1 MKKNM
6 RKNIVSYLLV
16 VLGCF
21 FAASIAAETYSF
33 GSFSSGVGTARY
45 TDSDGT
51 FKLTWSSLSGTEY
64 YRLKLGGWTL
74 NSSSSLSYAQSG
86 LSPYKYVYTVY
97 ACYIEEDEYDED
109 DNWEVC
115 RKNPTTIEV
124 TVPSTPPSKP
134 SMTGTTSSTSG
145 SYTVSWNSVSGTT
158 NYRWRTRTNGGGWSG
173 DASRTSTSFSV
184 SGKGTGRYGYQV
196 RACNSA
202 GCSGYSA
209 ERTVTVSRAPG
220 TPPSLG
226 QDRTPSDPTV
236 VVSWGA
242 SSGTVTQYNFDYKKS
257 TTSSWSNGYDGA
269 SRSKT
274 LSGLSVGNWNYRV
287 KACNTYYGVTAC
299 SGWKTANG
307 VIQTV
312 PSGVDAPFLVEGG
325 VNSSSGSY
333 TLRWNEFEYTYTT
346 KIERSVNGG
355 SYVEIPYSEDEDEV
369 DTWYLVTV
377 RNQADGYYRY
387 RIKECNA
394 IGCGYS
400 NALQINVARKP
411 ATPGV
416 PSGSPNLGDGAISIS
431 WGSSSYAT
439 TYDLEYSKN
448 GGSYV
453 NSYDGSFTSTNVNYG
468 AGSYVFRVRACNVR
482 GSFTN
487 CSGWRYSSSAVTV
500 AAPGSVPSLTV
511 PADDN
516 NGSYSVSWGS
526 VTNSRNYTLQERTG
540 TGSWATLQNTSATS
554 RTISGKGNNT
564 YGYRIRACNN
574 IGCTAYSAEKRINV
588 ALTPGTPSSISA
600 PTPHDGDFT
609 VSWGIASGSITQYE
623 LEQRVNGGDY
633 TNVYTGTATSQSI
646 LVAGAGSY
654 YYRVRGCKAVG
665 SNVSCSGWQ
674 TTSSASIAAVPGS
687 VPSLSGPTSN
697 ASGSYSVS
705 WGGVT
710 NSRKYTLQ
718 ERSGTG
724 SWATLQ
730 DISAT
735 SRSISG
741 KGSNTYGYRIRAC
754 NNIGCTAYS
763 AEKRIDVALT
773 PGMPSNINAPI
784 LQGGDF
790 TVSWDTGSGSI
801 TQYEL
806 EQRFNNGDYTNIYTG
821 TATSQP
827 ISVASAGSYDYRVR
841 ACKTVGGNVS
851 CSGWKATSSSSTAT
865 APSSAPELSGPTSNT
880 SGNYSVSW
888 GGVSLATSYRW
899 QEGTGSSWSNEQ
911 TTSGTSATLSKTQ
924 NATYKYRVRACN
936 KLGCGGY
943 SSEKTVS
950 VNIAS
955 TIDTPQVPA
964 LATAPAPSTSIDQSK
979 TLAGEFNVT
988 PGGQASYNIDVLTAR
1003 GTAGLAPRVSL
1014 GYASG
1019 GGNGLA
1025 GLGWSLSAGSQIS
1038 RCRQTEGQDRN
1049 ALAIAWG
1056 QTDRFCLNGQRLLV
1070 QDGAVYGA
1078 PGSTYKTEI
1087 DSYARITA
1095 VGGTTGYP
1103 NAFTV
1108 EHKNG
1113 LVENYGATTDSKLQL
1128 NSSDSKTV
1136 LTWAINERFDALNN
1150 RIEFNYYN
1158 DADGQRLEEIN
1169 FAYGNGSSPGAQIA
1183 FEYDPRDDII
1193 SGYVAGYEKRTAKRL
1208 KNIKSYSNEQLLR
1221 EYKLSYDTGT
1231 AATDNDKLSRISE
1244 IQECVGSTCSQP
1256 TVFEWSI
1263 PENSYASA
1271 NYSYTLPGGAGI
1283 EGAGGAP
1290 IAMGDINGDGV
1301 TDVAWMDTNS
1311 ALRYAFGSVTDSGS
1325 FVFSSA
1331 TFTNGAVTAG
1341 PADGQWAKKLAAIDA
1356 NGDGRTDIAYKDS
1369 LWVST
1374 PLADGRWVLSATP
1387 VSIPK
1392 YGDTEPG
1399 QNTIYTTQFAD
1410 VNGDGLA
1417 DFLRMRL
1424 VDEKV
1429 GDLWNYQSELVV
1441 NYLSINP
1448 GEPATSPNY
1457 YAYSEGQLLENN
1469 YSVECTSGDDEYDC
1483 DFQLSSVKVPVRL
1496 NQVGPDFNGDGR
1508 VDFMAS
1514 GIYQI
1519 DCSEEDQDGLGAEAC
1534 NVMDTTI
1541 YPYVVTANGNE
1552 GLKFEQYASEI
1563 VNGFSV
1569 VYGVQGF
1576 NFSTSTPDLNGDGL
1590 SDLFRRVAS
1599 SYKYRLSTGLGFA
1612 EEKSIS
1618 LPHAWGQH
1626 PTLLDMNFDGHPDIV
1641 WLDDGGHAPGELS
1654 THTLTRKVNLWDPA
1668 TNSFEVNPIDLSTE
1682 SLTYIYYKYL
1692 TYHNDSVDLYAY
1704 REGQPTTRNQM
1715 RDLDSDG
1722 YPDMVWLPADDGNQ
1736 IRIKKNLQ
1744 SVVTTSKNKI
1754 VGVAKGHGH
1763 QIDIAYEPIA
1773 QSDHYSRIGGI
1784 GTAEEEHCWI
1794 EIVDDEDD
1802 DVMEV
1807 CGNVVVAD
1815 EQEFYRNI
1823 NTPWHALHE
1832 KEQSLTP
1839 ATPVLE
1845 AFGSSSVVTRVETS
1859 ATAANDSVGQAG
1871 QIDSNVKNTHS
1882 YYYANAKIQAGGRGY
1897 LGFESMSVVNEHS
1910 GLKTVTKSRQDW
1922 PFNGR
1927 PRSKTVLSEEGFV
1940 LSQTRFY
1947 DGFVTC
1953 VDETGPIAGCA
1964 DPLAETAANSGTAE
1978 LGPLQIYTH
1987 EVVAKSY
1994 ALAANG
2000 TAQGDLVS
2008 ESVTNRVLD
2017 NKGNMEEETVVV
2029 HGMDE
2034 SSNTEALIKVLD
2046 KTSDYGYV
2054 FKGEGES
2061 WSQQLGRLE
2070 TAEVTTSREASSN
2083 NPAYDTVTQ
2092 SKAFTYTEEGMVQTE
2107 TLTVSPDATGYSQAT
2122 THSYDSFG
2130 NRQYSTIAADGQTR
2144 YSPESDYDDRG
2155 RFVDAVYDRFTSGDN
2170 PAAGTR
2176 IKVSDVVS
2184 RDKYGTPT
2192 ETRAYMDRTNTGA
2205 YTTQTAATTAFGT
2218 PYFTASSEG
2227 ASAATT
2233 MGSGT
2238 YGVCSQSHNV
2248 YWQLETTATGNQT
2261 LGCFDVQSRPIRQAT
2276 LSYDGSDWVVVDTE
2290 YDILG
2295 RVLRKSEPYFANAGA
2310 SKWTENSGM
2319 DILGRVTDMV
2329 GPVRE
2334 DGGRPRTQISYVNNR
2349 KTTTAHNNSAEGPST
2364 LVRTEITD
2372 GLGKI
2377 IQVTDPADGIT
2388 AFAYDA
2394 RGNLRLMT
2402 DPSQVNQTQI
2412 TFDAL
2417 NRKTWMND
2425 PDKGEWR
2432 YVYNTFGEITCQQ
2445 DANGQVIQQVY
2456 DIRGRLYSRT
2466 DRVAASGSACESPT
2480 GGVQTYSQWQYDT
2493 ASNGLGQL
2501 EQMWDSGTVGG
2512 SARYTQSHSYD
2523 NFGRIGTTTTSFP
2536 DHSGAITGHYEKA
2549 TYDQYG
2555 RVFQT
2560 FDGARTSADFSHNGI
2575 QHVYNNQGYLSAV
2588 VDVESFNGYRM
2599 PYYTVVNMDQRGNIT
2614 NAEYGNGVTQENE
2627 YYADSGLA
2635 KIIKAW
2641 GGQLVGSGQFAEY
2654 QWDMVGNLQSRSE
2667 KGSGSFWDN
2676 YQSGRD
2682 IEESY
2687 TYDALNRLNTWT
2699 STGDITEFAEVTYS
2713 NIDNIE
2719 SKTGIGT
2726 YDYGSD
2732 CSSSQ
2737 NAGPHAVCRIT
2748 DDNNTQT
2755 LYYYDHNGN
2764 LLSDGSGRTLTY
2776 SVFDKPLT
2784 IQKGSHT
2791 TSFQY
2796 GPSRARFKRVDVGA
2810 EGTTSTLYIG
2820 GVEKIKYPDNKIVW
2834 KRKVAGVAIE
2844 TEHVS
2849 QQTRELH
2856 FLHYDHL
2863 GSLSLITDEIGGD
2876 VEEHYFDPWGD
2887 SRKANRETDTW
2898 EDTQPFLKASKPIT
2912 SRGYTDHEML
2922 DEVELVHMNG
2932 RIYDAKIA
2940 RFVQADPIIQ
2950 DPLRVQS
2957 LNRYSYVWNNPLNA
2971 VDPSGFEAETKVRYY
2986 NTEYAHGFV
2995 GSSIGST
3002 SKNKENTDAGKE
3014 QKSKGTSSQ
3023 SNNNKASGVT
3033 FDPESGGGE
3042 ESQVEQNS
3050 MADTQVTSGVAAVAA
3065 PAATAAPAL
3074 EEMIVEGTRRAGNA
3088 ISHYMRNSL
3097 RVAAAR
3103 FVTHPA
3109 TLFVAGMFVPGNT
3122 GYDRCYDMLSC
3133 MVNGVEINTATGMP
3147 VSYGGETTSPGGW
3160 PGGDDPNNKGG
3171 LFRNQVPGS
3180 LSQEMQA
3187 AKNVGANPMVA
3198 ARGTQME
3205 GLVNQGTIK
3214 WVVNSRGQL
3223 IVSSHTVRGQEISHA
3238 VLSGG
3243 RPVMAAGQAEI
3254 AASNG
3259 QFIGMRITTHSG
3271 HFMRGTSAAQN
3282 ARAMQVGVDAFRKIG
3297 IGF

>member
-1 MKKNM
+1 MFTIDALIKKRM
-6 RKNIVSYLLV
+6 HIKILGYFFLLFV
-16 VLGCF
+16 CF
-21 FAASIAAETYSF
+21 FVSSVSAQTYSF
-33 GSFSSGVGTARY
+33 GSFSTNGSASTSSY
-45 TDSDGT
+45 TNADGSFT
-51 FKLTWSSLSGTEY
+51 LAWSKHSYAENYKLSGSKTA
-64 YRLKLGGWTL
+64 TL
-74 NSSSSLSYAQSG
+74 SSSKTSYSISG
-86 LSPYKYVYTVY
+86 LAPGIYTY
-97 ACYIEEDEYDED
+97 YIESCWVVDEYDDSYDECWA
-109 DNWEVC
+109 NS
-115 RKNPTTIEV
+115 KIIKV
-124 TVPSTPPSKP
+124 TVVKPLPPSSAP
-134 SMTGTTSSTSG
+134 SMTGHTTSTNG
-145 SYTVSWNSVSGTT
+145 SYTVSWGSVSGITS
-158 NYRWRTRTNGGGWSG
+158 YKWRTRTNGGSWSG
-173 DASRTSTSFSV
+173 DSSTASRSFPV

-196 RACNSA
+196 KACNA
-202 GCSGYSA
+202 YGCSGYSA
-209 ERTVTVSRAPG
+209 ERTVIVARVPG
-220 TPPSLG
+220 VPSSVNL
-226 QDRTPSDPTV
+226 DKNPSDPTI

-242 SSGTVTQYNFDYKKS
+242 SSGSVTKYDLDYKKS
-257 TTSSWSNGYDGA
+257 TTSRWSTSYDGS

-274 LSGLSVGNWNYRV
+274 LSGLTTGTWNYRV
-287 KACNTYYGVTAC
+287 RACYSYYGVNPC
-299 SGWKTANG
+299 SGWKS
-307 VIQTV
+307 V
-312 PSGVDAPFLVEGG
+312 
-325 VNSSSGSY
+325 SGSIVE
-333 TLRWNEFEYTYTT
+333 LPKNLPKPSLLGSGSNNTT
-346 KIERSVNGG
+346 GSFRLEWLDYSRDYILEQSRDGG
-355 SYVEIPYSEDEDEV
+355 SYSKISINSEDDGP
-369 DTWYLVTV
+369 DFIYY
-377 RNQADGYYRY
+377 ADLHGVPDGVYKYRTK
-387 RIKECNA
+387 ICNA

-400 NALQINVARKP
+400 GIVQVNVARKP
-411 ATPGV
+411 PV
-416 PSGSPNLGDGAISIS
+416 PSSLLVSPSLGDGAISIS
-431 WGSSSYAT
+431 WGSSSYVT

-453 NSYDGSFTSTNVNYG
+453 NSYDGSSTSTNVNYG

-482 GSFTN
+482 GSFIN

-623 LEQRVNGGDY
+623 LEQRVNSGDY

-718 ERSGTG
+718 ERTGTG

-730 DISAT
+730 DTSAT
-735 SRSISG
+735 SRSVSG

-773 PGMPSNINAPI
+773 PGMPSSINAPT
-784 LQGGDF
+784 LQGGGF
-790 TVSWDTGSGSI
+790 SVSWGIGSGSI

-806 EQRFNNGDYTNIYTG
+806 EQRFNSDDYTNIYTG
-821 TATSQP
+821 TARARW
-827 ISVASAGSYDYRVR
+827 ISVTSAGSYDYRVR

-911 TTSGTSATLSKTQ
+911 ATGETSATLSKTQ

-955 TIDTPQVPA
+955 TIDTPVVPS
-964 LATAPAPSTSIDQSK
+964 LATAPAPSSTIDQSK
-979 TLAGEFNVT
+979 MLAGEFNVT
-988 PGGQASYNIDVLTAR
+988 SGGQASYKLDILTAR
-1003 GTAGLAPRVSL
+1003 GTAGLTPSVNL
-1014 GYASG
+1014 GYSSG
-1019 GGNGLA
+1019 GGNGLV
-1025 GLGWSLSAGSQIS
+1025 GLGWGLNAGGQIS
-1038 RCRQTEGQDRN
+1038 RCRQTEGQDNN

-1070 QDGAVYGA
+1070 VSGTYGT
-1078 PGSTYKTEI
+1078 PDSTYKTEI

-1095 VGGTTGYP
+1095 VGGTAGHP

-1113 LVENYGATTDSKLQL
+1113 LVENYGGSSDSKYQL
-1128 NSSDSKTV
+1128 DSSDSKTV
-1136 LTWAINERFDALNN
+1136 LTWAINERLDALNN
-1150 RIEFNYYN
+1150 RIEFTYHN
-1158 DADGQRLEEIN
+1158 DADGQRLEDIN
-1169 FAYGNGSSPGAQIA
+1169 FAYGNASTRGAHIA
-1183 FEYDPRDDII
+1183 FEYEPREDPI
-1193 SGYVAGYEKRTAKRL
+1193 SGYVAGHAKRTGKRL
-1208 KNIKSYSNEQLLR
+1208 KAIKTYSNEELLR
-1221 EYKLSYDTGT
+1221 EYKLTYNTGT
-1231 AATDNDKLSRISE
+1231 AATENDNLSRISQL
-1244 IQECVGSTCSQP
+1244 QECVGTTCSQP
-1256 TVFEWSI
+1256 TVFEWSL
-1263 PENSYASA
+1263 PVNYLDYNLYASE
-1271 NYSYTLPGGAGI
+1271 YTVPGGIGPD
-1283 EGAGGAP
+1283 GAGSAP
-1290 IAMGDINGDGV
+1290 ITMGDFNGDGI
-1301 TDVAWMDTNS
+1301 TDIAWVSGTS
-1311 ALRYAFGSVTDSGS
+1311 WLKYAWGYVDENDQIRFKIAKFDNDSSLASVPPPQL
-1325 FVFSSA
+1325 A
-1331 TFTNGAVTAG
+1331 NW
-1341 PADGQWAKKLAAIDA
+1341 PKKLAAVDL
-1356 NGDGRTDIAYKDS
+1356 NNDGRDDLVFKNEVRLS
-1369 LWVST
+1369 V
-1374 PLADGRWVLSATP
+1374 PLSGGEWALSYLPMALEGGTLGYQDP
-1387 VSIPK
+1387 HPFS
-1392 YGDTEPG
+1392 DA
-1399 QNTIYTTQFAD
+1399 IYTTNFAD
-1410 VNGDGLA
+1410 MNADGLV
-1417 DFLRMRL
+1417 DFVQM
-1424 VDEKV
+1424 
-1429 GDLWNYQSELVV
+1429 
-1441 NYLSINP
+1441 
-1448 GEPATSPNY
+1448 
-1457 YAYSEGQLLENN
+1457 
-1469 YSVECTSGDDEYDC
+1469 
-1483 DFQLSSVKVPVRL
+1483 RL
-1496 NQVGPDFNGDGR
+1496 NQDVAYHWKYDTSLLVSYLEVDTSKDATSANYYKFSSPQPVTNENFVICNSGDGNQWDASSGCRYKFDEFKVAARIQGIGPDFNGDGR
-1508 VDFMAS
+1508 VDFMATAL
-1514 GIYQI
+1514 YAI
-1519 DCSEEDQDGLGAEAC
+1519 DCSDEDIDGNGASAC
-1534 NVMDTTI
+1534 ILFDDAV
-1541 YPYVVTANGNE
+1541 YPYVILPDGDQ
-1552 GLKFEQYASEI
+1552 GLEFTQFSTQMATDGIHRATFGASEH
-1563 VNGFSV
+1563 FK
-1569 VYGVQGF
+1569 F
-1576 NFSTSTPDLNGDGL
+1576 TPDLNNDGL
-1590 SDLFRRVAS
+1590 SDVFAKVGSRTI
-1599 SYKYRLSTGLGFA
+1599 YRLSTGSGFT
-1612 EEKSIS
+1612 EEKEVEIS
-1618 LPHAWGQH
+1618 PLTTRTGGET
-1626 PTLLDMNFDGHPDIV
+1626 PTIVDMNYDGYPDLV
-1641 WLDDGGHAPGELS
+1641 WIDKAGQDTVGDG
-1654 THTLTRKVNLWDPA
+1654 VFNNLPRLVKHWDPA
-1668 TNSFEVNPIDLSTE
+1668 TNSFGEPRVLRSNE
-1682 SLTYIYYKYL
+1682 SQVKKTYKSLIYLRGANSKYI
-1692 TYHNDSVDLYAY
+1692 HIQG
-1704 REGQPTTRNQM
+1704 RPTHRSQI
-1715 RDLDSDG
+1715 RDMDGDG
-1722 YPDMVWLPADDGNQ
+1722 YPDIVALPADDGDV
-1736 IRIKKNLQ
+1736 IKVWKNIQ
-1744 SVVTTSKNKI
+1744 SSSASAKNKI
-1754 VGVAKGHGH
+1754 VSIAKGHGH
-1763 QIDIAYEPIA
+1763 KVDITYESLNK
-1773 QSDHYSRIGGI
+1773 SDHYTRVEGI
-1784 GTAEEEHCWI
+1784 GSGDNQAA
-1794 EIVDDEDD
+1794 DED
-1802 DVMEV
+1802 
-1807 CGNVVVAD
+1807 
-1815 EQEFYRNI
+1815 EFYGDI
-1823 NTPWHALHE
+1823 NDPWNAYE
-1832 KEQSLTP
+1832 DKEQSLKP
-1839 ATPVLE
+1839 VTPVME
-1845 AFGSSSVVTRVETS
+1845 SFGSYAIVTRVETS
-1859 ATAANDSVGQAG
+1859 APAANDTVGETG
-1871 QIDSNVKNTHS
+1871 QIDTTAKAAIR
-1882 YYYANAKIQAGGRGY
+1882 YDYAQAKIQAGGRGY
-1897 LGFESMSVVNEHS
+1897 LGFQSFSVTSEYT
-1910 GLKTVTKSRQDW
+1910 GIKSHTEYRQDW
-1922 PFNGR
+1922 PFVGR
-1927 PRSKTVLSEEGFV
+1927 PRSKTVLSEEGHI
-1940 LSQTRFY
+1940 LSETHYY

-2445 DANGQVIQQVY
+2445 DGNGQVIQQEY

-2764 LLSDGSGRTLTY
+2764 LLSDGTGRTLTY
-2776 SVFDKPLT
+2776 SVFDKPLS
-2784 IQKGSHT
+2784 IQKGSHS

-2810 EGTTSTLYIG
+2810 AGTTSTLYIG
-2820 GVEKIKYPDNKIVW
+2820 GVEKIKYPDNNIVW

-2844 TEHVS
+2844 TEHVTL
-2849 QQTRELH
+2849 QTRELH

-2863 GSLSLITDEIGGD
+2863 GSLSLITDEIGAD

-2887 SRKANRETDTW
+2887 SRKANRDTDQW
-2898 EDTQPFLKASKPIT
+2898 EDSQPFLKASQPIT

-2986 NTEYAHGFV
+2986 NTEYAHGFG

-3088 ISHYMRNSL
+3088 IKHYMRSSL

-3109 TLFVAGMFVPGNT
+3109 TLFVAGMLVPGNT
-3122 GYDRCYDMLSC
+3122 GYDRCYDMLTC

-3147 VSYGGETTSPGGW
+3147 VSYGGETTTPGGW
-3160 PGGDDPNNKGG
+3160 PGGDDPNKNKKDKEQRYDGPKPEYHV
-3171 LFRNQVPGS
+3171 NPAHVPGQRGFNPGKTPLPKDAAQVYRNAVPNSATNPTAWFGRSQGGQVYRYS
-3180 LSQEMQA
+3180 LTGNGQAHFSGIRGVGSGTRNFTRYA
-3187 AKNVGANPMVA
+3187 AK
-3198 ARGTQME
+3198 R
-3205 GLVNQGTIK
+3205 L
-3214 WVVNSRGQL
+3214 
-3223 IVSSHTVRGQEISHA
+3223 
-3238 VLSGG
+3238 
-3243 RPVMAAGQAEI
+3243 
-3254 AASNG
+3254 
-3259 QFIGMRITTHSG
+3259 
-3271 HFMRGTSAAQN
+3271 
-3282 ARAMQVGVDAFRKIG
+3282 GVEF
-3297 IGF
+3297 